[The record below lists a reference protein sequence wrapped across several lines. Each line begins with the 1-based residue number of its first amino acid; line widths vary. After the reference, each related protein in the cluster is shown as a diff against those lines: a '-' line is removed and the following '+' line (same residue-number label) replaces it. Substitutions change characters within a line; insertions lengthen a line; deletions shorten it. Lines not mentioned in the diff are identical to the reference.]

1 LNIERQMN
9 GSVDMRKS
17 KTAGILVLI
26 ISILAFC
33 GYAYIL
39 FATEWGV
46 IAMQIT
52 ILIIVGTLATIMA
65 WIGYTMATAPKES

>member
-1 LNIERQMN
+1 MNIERQMN

-17 KTAGILVLI
+17 KTAGILVLV

-33 GYAYIL
+33 GYAYVL

>member
-1 LNIERQMN
+1 MNIERQMN